1 MCRKLSS
8 ACGSFPSSSRAAT
21 RSETRGQSASAAGDE
36 SLSQGSCK
44 APIATRRPCAIQKI
58 AMSVKNKRPETCMN
72 WCSKVLTRYP
82 NTVMKL
88 GISIVGAGRIGRALG
103 RRLREQGW
111 RIHSVVTRS
120 ESTARR
126 AVRSIGGGSARGE
139 LSQSIFS
146 APVILIAVPESA
158 IAEVVT
164 RLASLGETELRGKIA
179 LHTSG
184 ALSSDVL
191 VGLRSM
197 GAAIGSIH
205 PLQTFSGIGI
215 PALEGRVFAIEGHAA
230 AVMSAGHVLALQE
243 TAVRIFGS
251 LGMKRQEALKAL
263 LPLARQVLE
272 NLERV
277 GPRAAW
283 TGPLSRS
290 DYDVIALH
298 EEALKSAPSEY
309 LEAYRAVNRLAARVL
324 ARDADGAIGELSRI
338 STKSSSQSKVR
349 GADA

>member
-1 MCRKLSS
+1 
-8 ACGSFPSSSRAAT
+8 
-21 RSETRGQSASAAGDE
+21 
-36 SLSQGSCK
+36 
-44 APIATRRPCAIQKI
+44 
-58 AMSVKNKRPETCMN
+58 
-72 WCSKVLTRYP
+72 
-82 NTVMKL
+82 
-88 GISIVGAGRIGRALG
+88 
-103 RRLREQGW
+103 
-111 RIHSVVTRS
+111 
-120 ESTARR
+120 
-126 AVRSIGGGSARGE
+126 
-139 LSQSIFS
+139 
-146 APVILIAVPESA
+146 
-158 IAEVVT
+158 
-164 RLASLGETELRGKIA
+164 
-179 LHTSG
+179 
-184 ALSSDVL
+184 
-191 VGLRSM
+191 M

-215 PALEGRVFAIEGHAA
+215 PALEGRVFAIEGDAAAVRVARNMTRVLGGQPVQLSAASKPLYHAA

-349 GADA
+349 GANA

>member
-1 MCRKLSS
+1 
-8 ACGSFPSSSRAAT
+8 
-21 RSETRGQSASAAGDE
+21 
-36 SLSQGSCK
+36 
-44 APIATRRPCAIQKI
+44 
-58 AMSVKNKRPETCMN
+58 
-72 WCSKVLTRYP
+72 
-82 NTVMKL
+82 MKL

-164 RLASLGETELRGKIA
+164 RLTTLGERELHGRIA

-184 ALSSDVL
+184 ALSSEVL
-191 VGLRSM
+191 AGLRSM

-215 PALEGRVFAIEGHAA
+215 PALEGRVFAIEGDAAAVRVARNMTRALGGQPVQLSAESKPLYHAA

-283 TGPLSRS
+283 TGPLARS
-290 DYDVIALH
+290 DYSVIAMH
-298 EEALKSAPSEY
+298 EEALKSAPPEY
-309 LEAYRAVNRLAARVL
+309 LEAYRVLNRLAARIL
-324 ARDADGAIGELSRI
+324 ARDVNGAIGELSRI
-338 STKSSSQSKVR
+338 SAKSSSESKVR
-349 GADA
+349 EANA

>member
-1 MCRKLSS
+1 
-8 ACGSFPSSSRAAT
+8 
-21 RSETRGQSASAAGDE
+21 
-36 SLSQGSCK
+36 
-44 APIATRRPCAIQKI
+44 
-58 AMSVKNKRPETCMN
+58 
-72 WCSKVLTRYP
+72 
-82 NTVMKL
+82 MKL

-126 AVRSIGGGSARGE
+126 AVRSIGGGAACGE

-164 RLASLGETELRGKIA
+164 GLTTLGKRELRGKIA

-191 VGLRSM
+191 AGLRSM

-205 PLQTFSGIGI
+205 PLQTFSGIGM
-215 PALEGRVFAIEGHAA
+215 PALEGRIFAVEGDAAAVRVARNMTRALGGQPVQLSAASKPLYHAA
-230 AVMSAGHVLALQE
+230 AVMSASHVLALQE

-283 TGPLSRS
+283 TGPLARS
-290 DYDVIALH
+290 DYNVIALH
-298 EEALKSAPSEY
+298 EEALKSAPPEY

-324 ARDADGAIGELSRI
+324 ARDANGAIGELSRI
-338 STKSSSQSKVR
+338 SAKGSAQSKVR
-349 GADA
+349 EANA